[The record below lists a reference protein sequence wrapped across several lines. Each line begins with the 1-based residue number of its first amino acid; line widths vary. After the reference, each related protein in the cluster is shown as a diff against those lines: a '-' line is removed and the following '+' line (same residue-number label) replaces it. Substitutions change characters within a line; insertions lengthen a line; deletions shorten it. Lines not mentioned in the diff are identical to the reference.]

1 MTSDLFKSWENITEF
16 FVCVLNILPSSDV
29 ILPRGRF
36 NALRTFPDVIM
47 AFYLGA
53 GTESYSSLRVESE
66 NTNLNV
72 MPPVRR
78 QSLAP
83 GFMLSTVYTSRRESR
98 RLSDMSDGTN
108 DLNFLEV
115 SSKLM
120 EAAAK
125 SEHKINRLFACFAW
139 MTRLWQRLRQ
149 SGGVLGKK
157 GREVVRVAK

>member
-1 MTSDLFKSWENITEF
+1 
-16 FVCVLNILPSSDV
+16 
-29 ILPRGRF
+29 
-36 NALRTFPDVIM
+36 
-47 AFYLGA
+47 
-53 GTESYSSLRVESE
+53 
-66 NTNLNV
+66 
-72 MPPVRR
+72 
-78 QSLAP
+78 
-83 GFMLSTVYTSRRESR
+83 
-98 RLSDMSDGTN
+98 MSDGTN

-157 GREVVRVAK
+157 GREVVRVAKWFVRMMIKTYINLVMVFTMFKIIIRWMIGVLLCYCYYEYASAL